1 MGWSQGR
8 ALQRSKTLCAAGNI
22 SVQREMLVREERGDN
37 RRIRVLEKVR
47 GNGMQS
53 TSGKRGL

>member
-1 MGWSQGR
+1 MGWSRGR
-8 ALQRSKTLCAAGNI
+8 ALQRSKTLGAAGNI

-37 RRIRVLEKVR
+37 RRIRVLEKER

-53 TSGKRGL
+53 TSGERGL